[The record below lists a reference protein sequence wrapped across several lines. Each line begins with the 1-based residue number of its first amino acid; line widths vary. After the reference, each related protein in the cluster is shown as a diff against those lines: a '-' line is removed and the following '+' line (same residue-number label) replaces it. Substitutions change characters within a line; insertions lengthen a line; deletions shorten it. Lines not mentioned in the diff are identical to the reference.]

1 MTTAIRPRR
10 PPALASMIWITIAIV
25 GWTMIAW
32 LAYRLFATQ
41 PPTAGFDLELLL
53 RAGRD
58 VAAGRS
64 PYDPALVA
72 GTAPDATGLF
82 FSYPPVVAQL
92 LALFAAIPS
101 GAMFVAWSIAAVAAL
116 VVVTERLRAALGV
129 HVSPAA
135 AATAV
140 VAVSSLTFPFVV
152 AILFGNLDA
161 FFPALYGLALV
172 GAVSALR
179 RDQVAGGIGIAIG
192 ALTKLYPAGLGLWFA
207 VRAIRGMRAHRI
219 VLLTALISIAVLVVA
234 SLAVGGFEP
243 WRTFASVVSTTSRAE
258 LVDTRNVAP
267 AAQLALLVGADSAFT
282 RSVHLGVAGLA
293 VIGILWAAW
302 AIRDEVESLAFA
314 AAATLLLLP
323 IAWVHYPAAMIPFGA
338 AAALRSRG
346 GSNATRVGWI
356 LAAAVLVAGAS
367 LAWLPLMWLAVG
379 LCLAA
384 VHLSAPRAI
393 SQPPATAT

>member
-1 MTTAIRPRR
+1 
-10 PPALASMIWITIAIV
+10 MIWITIAIV

-32 LAYRLFATQ
+32 LAFQLFATR

-64 PYDPALVA
+64 PYEPALVA
-72 GTAPDATGLF
+72 GTAPGATGLF
-82 FSYPPVVAQL
+82 FSYPPVVAQV

-116 VVVTERLRAALGV
+116 VAVTERLRVAIAASV
-129 HVSPAA
+129 PPAA

-140 VAVSSLTFPFVV
+140 VAVSSLTFPLVV

-172 GAVSALR
+172 GAVSSR
-179 RDQVAGGIGIAIG
+179 RGDQVAGGIGIAIG

-207 VRAIRGMRAHRI
+207 IRAVRGMQAHRV
-219 VLLTALISIAVLVVA
+219 VLLSAVLSAMAVIAV
-234 SLAVGGFEP
+234 SLILGGVEP
-243 WRTFASVVSTTSRAE
+243 WRSFASVVSTTSRAE
-258 LVDTRNVAP
+258 LIDTRNVAP
-267 AAQLALLVGADSAFT
+267 AAQLALLVGADSAFA

-293 VIGILWAAW
+293 IIAILWAAW
-302 AIRDEVESLAFA
+302 AIRDDVESLAIA

-323 IAWVHYPAAMIPFGA
+323 IAWIHYPAALIPFGA
-338 AAALRSRG
+338 AAAMRSRG
-346 GSNATRVGWI
+346 ASNGTRVGWL
-356 LAAAVLVAGAS
+356 LAAAVAVAGAS

-384 VHLSAPRAI
+384 VHLSAPRAN
-393 SQPPATAT
+393 SQPRAAAA